1 MQQIVDI
8 LSSVGFNWHVALAN
22 FINFLIILFLLNKF
36 FFGKLGKTIQT
47 RHDIIERGL
56 SQASDAE
63 KKLAQAEDDKKE
75 IIKNAKKEGHTIVSE
90 AQGQAESLTA
100 SLKEEAEKE
109 IAKRQEAMNEKEAQ
123 LRKKVEKDFAQAAPA
138 IVVKL
143 YAQTLKK
150 NLTEK
155 DNDALIQSM
164 EIKETVS
171 AV

>member
-56 SQASDAE
+56 SQASEAE
-63 KKLAQAEDDKKE
+63 KKLSRAEEEKRD
-75 IIKNAKKEGHTIVSE
+75 ILKNAKKEGHAIISE
-90 AQGQAESLTA
+90 AQVQAESLA
-100 SLKEEAEKE
+100 ANIKEETEKE
-109 IAKRQEAMNEKEAQ
+109 LALRQEAMAEKETHLKA
-123 LRKKVEKDFAQAAPA
+123 KVEKDFAQVAPA
-138 IVVKL
+138 IVAKL

-155 DNDALIQSM
+155 ENDALIAGM
-164 EIKETVS
+164 S
-171 AV
+171 A